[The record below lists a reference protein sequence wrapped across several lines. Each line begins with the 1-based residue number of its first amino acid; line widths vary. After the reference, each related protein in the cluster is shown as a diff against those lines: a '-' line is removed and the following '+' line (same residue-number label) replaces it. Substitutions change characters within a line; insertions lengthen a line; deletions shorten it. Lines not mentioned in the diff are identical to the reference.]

1 MPYTHKIIYYIT
13 YTPHHIYAT
22 IYDEQ
27 PDDQR
32 AKQKTNQKTTKNI
45 KKVNADQAAPLRKM
59 PSIRE
64 IAINILLNMSLFIIS
79 LYLLWMYYGWSASYA
94 NTYDTVYK
102 DVKAAQNRVDAAKK
116 AAKANPNAPR
126 NKSAE
131 AYDTCLTYG
140 WLMLPR
146 PMNDAYA
153 YSNFWVHYSLSR
165 YISSNLSVYD
175 YSDWVKLLS

>member
-1 MPYTHKIIYYIT
+1 MMSD
-13 YTPHHIYAT
+13 
-22 IYDEQ
+22 DEQ

-32 AKQKTNQKTTKNI
+32 AKQKTNQKTKNNI
-45 KKVNADQAAPLRKM
+45 KKVNANQAAPLRKM

-64 IAINILLNMSLFIIS
+64 IATNILLNMSLFIIS